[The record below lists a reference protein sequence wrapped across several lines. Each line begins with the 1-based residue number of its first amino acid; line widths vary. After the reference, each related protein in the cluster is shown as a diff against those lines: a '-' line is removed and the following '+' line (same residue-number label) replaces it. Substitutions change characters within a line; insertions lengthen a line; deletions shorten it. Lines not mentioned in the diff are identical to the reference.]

1 MSAKLINIVK
11 YLDDY
16 LDTSRFKD
24 YCPVGLQVMG
34 KKDVKK
40 IVTGVSACLELFERA
55 VEEEADAIIVH
66 HGMFFDS
73 DPKVVKGGLKKR
85 LKILLEN
92 DISLLGYHLVLDA
105 HDEVG
110 NNAILL
116 QKLGFTQSEPFG
128 GYGGKSIGKM
138 GSFET
143 PVPADDFFETVKNE
157 INSSARIY
165 GFGPEKIGQVA
176 IVSGGAPGLVRE
188 AIEKKADLYLT
199 GEDTEWIYHL
209 CKEEN
214 IHYVA
219 AGHHATE
226 RFGIETLGRHLAK
239 EFDVTAK
246 FIDINNPI

>member
-1 MSAKLINIVK
+1 MPEQLDTIIK

-24 YCPVGLQVMG
+24 YAPVGLQVMG
-34 KKDVKK
+34 QKDVQK
-40 IVTGVSACLELFERA
+40 IVTGVSACVELFERA
-55 VEEEADAIIVH
+55 VEEKADAVMVH
-66 HGMFFDS
+66 HGMFFDGE
-73 DPKVVKGGLKKR
+73 PKVIKGGLKTR
-85 LKILLEN
+85 LRILLEN

-116 QKLGFTQSEPFG
+116 QKLGLTQSEPFG
-128 GYGGKSIGKM
+128 DYGGKPIGKM
-138 GSFET
+138 GIFEN
-143 PVPADDFFETVKNE
+143 PVPSDDFFKTIRNE

-165 GFGPEKIGQVA
+165 DFGSEKIERVA

-209 CKEEN
+209 CKEEH

-226 RFGIETLGRHLAK
+226 RFGIEALGAHLAK
-239 EFDVTAK
+239 EFDLTSK
-246 FIDINNPI
+246 FIDIINPI